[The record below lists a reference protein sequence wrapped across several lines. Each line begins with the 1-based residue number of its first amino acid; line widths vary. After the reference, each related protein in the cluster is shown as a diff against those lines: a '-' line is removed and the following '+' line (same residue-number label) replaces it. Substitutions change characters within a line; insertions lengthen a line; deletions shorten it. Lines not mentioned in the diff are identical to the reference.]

1 MRYLRPI
8 LLGMLMLLNLAP
20 QVVRAD
26 VVPDVGTIH
35 LHSELLEER
44 TGVFYR
50 VELINLDTGDV
61 KEITLNQSKVSVDL
75 PVGNY
80 EIVSTDIPSGV
91 RPINEPIRFSVP
103 LVTKDGATLSDFTIE
118 LKTETI
124 LKDLIVKKVD
134 ATTGEE
140 LQGAIFNI
148 ATIAEDGTRNVV
160 FEDLETNPTGQFRIN
175 GMQLGNYELIE
186 ISPPEGYRQLAE
198 PVAFIIDEASDDVTH
213 LVIKNFKTDP
223 PSGPDRPIT
232 DKPTFE
238 QTGAG
243 TLGLAMFVLIA
254 MVGLVLVARKKSAK

>member
-1 MRYLRPI
+1 MKYLRSI
-8 LLGMLMLLNLAP
+8 LFGLLMLLNVVP
-20 QVVRAD
+20 QVAYAD
-26 VVPDVGTIH
+26 IIPEIGVIH
-35 LHSELLEER
+35 LHAEVLEGR
-44 TGVFYR
+44 SGASYG
-50 VELINLDTGDV
+50 VELVNVDTGEV
-61 KEITLNQSKVSVDL
+61 QEITLDVPSVSIKV
-75 PVGNY
+75 PTGNY
-80 EIVSTDIPSGV
+80 EIVSTDIPVGV
-91 RPINEPIRFSVP
+91 RTINEPIQFSVP
-103 LVTKDGATLSDFTIE
+103 LVTKDGDTLSDFTIE
-118 LKTETI
+118 LKTETM

-134 ATTGEE
+134 ATTDEV

-148 ATIAEDGTRNVV
+148 VTVAEDGTRRVV

-198 PVAFIIDEASDDVTH
+198 PVAFTIDEASDDVTH

-243 TLGLAMFVLIA
+243 MLGIALFVFIA
-254 MVGLVLVARKKSAK
+254 MVGLVLVTRKKPAK